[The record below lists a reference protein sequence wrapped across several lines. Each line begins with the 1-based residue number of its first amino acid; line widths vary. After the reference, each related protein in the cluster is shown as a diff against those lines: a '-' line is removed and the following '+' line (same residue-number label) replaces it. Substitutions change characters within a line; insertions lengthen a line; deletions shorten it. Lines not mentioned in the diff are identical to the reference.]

1 MRESIDSRF
10 KWQVMSA
17 ADLLLRFFFLKE
29 FSEYCAVF
37 VKCRPC
43 EIESRLMTQGW
54 AWTNFCSQKMLILG
68 AIFPN
73 RFIAHLNG
81 IRLECADRLDMWLIL
96 VWRNVGQMA
105 AWLMCDRFMCELSRC
120 CVAKCRCN
128 FGENVRSFDFY
139 LLNGTWTFFC
149 KTKVLR

>member
-1 MRESIDSRF
+1 MASDECGWPFAEVFFPKRIFRILCRVRQVPPVWNKKSANDSGLGL
-10 KWQVMSA
+10 
-17 ADLLLRFFFLKE
+17 DD
-29 FSEYCAVF
+29 
-37 VKCRPC
+37 
-43 EIESRLMTQGW
+43 
-54 AWTNFCSQKMLILG
+54 FCSQKMLILG

-96 VWRNVGQMA
+96 VWRNVGQMTA
-105 AWLMCDRFMCELSRC
+105 RLMCDRFMCELSRC